1 MRLTGKDLLV
11 SLGVALLIVGAVA
24 GGLLQSNI
32 WSGPSGST
40 IISDTEDPAINEAAS
55 THGNLPITDE
65 DPTLLCFIDEAI
77 GMEGC
82 TAEILTTDWLGRYVV
97 VLETIELDYVSK
109 NGDIYKYKGQISED
123 LEENRHYKVR
133 YTATDQSGRTDE
145 ASLLF
150 MLIEL
155 DGTCWVNEIEI
166 TSIDQRIYLQTLDLA
181 IRVQV
186 NQDPDDIQAI
196 QLILNGEQVE
206 VLEYAS
212 GDYVGTYTLPSDGE
226 YDLLVQI
233 LAVGGQSIRVA
244 SFNVDLSTGNNIVLL
259 AGATVAILAVSAV
272 LIYRQEKEE
281 T

>member
-24 GGLLQSNI
+24 GGLMQSNI
-32 WSGPSGST
+32 WSGPSSST
-40 IISDTEDPAINEAAS
+40 IISDTEDPVINEAAS

-65 DPTLLCFIDEAI
+65 DPTLLCFIDEAL

-166 TSIDQRIYLQTLDLA
+166 TAIDQRIYLQTLDLA